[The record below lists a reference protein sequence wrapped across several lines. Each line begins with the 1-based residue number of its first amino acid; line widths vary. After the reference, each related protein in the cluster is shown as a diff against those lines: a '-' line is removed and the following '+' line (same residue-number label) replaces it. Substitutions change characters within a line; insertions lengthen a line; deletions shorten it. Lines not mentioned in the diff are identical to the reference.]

1 MTDKD
6 FFWWNFVKYKYQQ
19 QCTLLTEDPDESFS
33 FLHRAQWKL
42 RVTYTISWEVLDI
55 TFLVRFQQLNPLLG
69 FMSHWCTFWVILRQA
84 TNFLPFSMIL
94 IIRLWP
100 IVIFVSHDF
109 SEQLCRKKSHSGRC
123 WIYRFLF
130 IFDQDPST
138 GFYVTFGYI
147 QNNLRQS
154 QWPLISNSSIRCI
167 PLYYWLSLSLGCLGT
182 TLRRIYHN
190 TTYE

>member
-84 TNFLPFSMIL
+84 TKFFTVLYDSN
-94 IIRLWP
+94 
-100 IVIFVSHDF
+100 
-109 SEQLCRKKSHSGRC
+109 HSSVTDC
-123 WIYRFLF
+123 HFRF
-130 IFDQDPST
+130 
-138 GFYVTFGYI
+138 
-147 QNNLRQS
+147 
-154 QWPLISNSSIRCI
+154 
-167 PLYYWLSLSLGCLGT
+167 LGT
-182 TLRRIYHN
+182 TLSENISFCASLKTLVWYSEN
-190 TTYE
+190 TFHHFRSLAVSTVQMHIIRNQRTKGYFHIKIHTN